1 MEEEE
6 SVESGAHHTLVLGD
20 GDAVTVKNI
29 GAERAHFILVAGETL
44 HTVIRNKRLQ
54 IVFNI
59 TL

>member
-1 MEEEE
+1 M
-6 SVESGAHHTLVLGD
+6 ESGAHHTLVLGE

-44 HTVIRNKRLQ
+44 HTVIRNKHLQ